1 MLTRYEAAEEEEMKK
16 WQMKI
21 LLVGAVVGALVG
33 AGAGYL
39 YSQRAPDPYHKPE
52 FTTGDGVR
60 LGLLLLGLVRS
71 VAELG
76 NEQRG

>member
-1 MLTRYEAAEEEEMKK
+1 MLTRFEAEEEELKK
-16 WQMKI
+16 WTVKI
-21 LLVGAVVGALVG
+21 LVIGALVG
-33 AGAGYL
+33 AAVGAGAAYV
-39 YSQRAPDPYHKPE
+39 YTQRASDPYHKPE

-76 NEQRG
+76 SDTRD